1 MRPTTRPAASDR
13 ALIVDDDPERVA
25 FAREVLERA
34 GYEVRVAAGA
44 AAVAALARRWRPA
57 VVVASAPYA
66 PDGLADVPT
75 VTVAEGRTVR
85 VLDPAGPSLVVA
97 PFDRADLLA
106 AVWVAANP

>member
-1 MRPTTRPAASDR
+1 MRPTSWSAASDR
-13 ALIVDDDPERVA
+13 ALIIDDDSERVA

-44 AAVAALARRWRPA
+44 AEVAPLARRWRPA
-57 VVVASAPYA
+57 VVVTSAPHA

-75 VTVAEGRTVR
+75 VTIADDRTVR
-85 VLDPAGPSLVVA
+85 AVDPAGPSPVVA

-106 AVWVAANP
+106 AVWVALNP